1 MAGHFQFIKMDSIDV
16 GTFSGRA
23 VGWSPG
29 RGNVPVI
36 RVPAARAHGTREA
49 FYVVPIVRWAFYLF
63 IATIPFETINL
74 GVPVEITAI
83 SLGLLLLSLVFQVPV
98 IFRNPPLA
106 YGLFFLYLVI
116 FAAPLI
122 LAENPYADEAVWQ
135 LFVVTQLMLMSWVA
149 YNLTLSDRVARNAA
163 LALGAACTLLAIL
176 QLSGITTTASDEAA
190 KVERV
195 TALGF
200 HPNNVA
206 RIFALGILAFVGLA
220 AGAKKGIIRPRWVV
234 WIAFALMGISM
245 VQTGSRGG
253 LLALGAGLS
262 AFILRA
268 GSIAVKARNI
278 MLVLFALTFFVVAA
292 LQSDVMRAR
301 FDATIENGDLA
312 RRDQIY
318 PVAWGMFL
326 EKPFFGWGNQTGE
339 YELGARLAHVDE
351 DSKNPHNLILHLFLV
366 TGLAG
371 AIPMLAGL
379 GLVVWAAWK
388 SRLGP
393 RGVLPLSMIITVLV
407 ANMSGLWLHSK
418 MHWLVVAFALSSY
431 TAARRQTRFARTGN
445 PTSII

>member
-1 MAGHFQFIKMDSIDV
+1 MDFIDF
-16 GTFSGRA
+16 GTFGGRA
-23 VGWSPG
+23 VGWAPE
-29 RGNVPVI
+29 RRDPPVV
-36 RVPAARAHGTREA
+36 RTRAAHGRQIREA

-63 IATIPFETINL
+63 IATIPFETTNL

-83 SLGLLLLSLVFQVPV
+83 SLGLLLLSLAFQIPVVFHK
-98 IFRNPPLA
+98 PPLA
-106 YGLFFLYLVI
+106 YGLFFLYLAI

-122 LAENPYADEAVWQ
+122 LTESEYTTEAIWQ
-135 LFVVTQLMLMSWVA
+135 LFVLTQLMVMSWVA

-163 LALGAACTLLAIL
+163 LSLGAACTLLAVL

-190 KVERV
+190 KIERV

-234 WIAFALMGISM
+234 WIAFALMGISL

-253 LLALGAGLS
+253 ILALGAGLS

-292 LQSDVMRAR
+292 LQSDVMRER
-301 FDATIENGDLA
+301 LDNTLENGDLA

-326 EKPFFGWGNQTGE
+326 EKPLFGWGNQTGE
-339 YELGARLAHVDE
+339 YELGARLAHVGE

-366 TGLAG
+366 TGIAG
-371 AIPMLAGL
+371 AVPMLVGL
-379 GLVVWAAWK
+379 GLAVWAAWK

-393 RGVLPLSMIITVLV
+393 RGVLPLSLIVTVIV
-407 ANMSGLWLHSK
+407 ANMSGLWLHNK
-418 MHWLVVAFALSSY
+418 MHWLVVALALSSY
-431 TAARRQTRFARTGN
+431 TAVRRRARSIG
-445 PTSII
+445 TSDSISNI